1 MNIIPARL
9 LRAHADDLPG
19 TRHRLTD
26 KEREQE
32 KRIIAAGV
40 SLFARFGRAGV
51 TMGNFALSLRMSPAT
66 VRRHFADLDT
76 LLAEILYRH
85 LAALAA
91 AIGEPVRQGDPT
103 RAARR
108 RAYLAASRTP
118 YSAPT
123 ERHLLLL
130 RERHGLPRDLLQ
142 PIEDLRLQL
151 GDMLAGDHAEA
162 ALSLLDTPSL
172 QSPQIE
178 AMLGTLAPMP
188 EIVAVPD
195 PIPLPAAA
203 SPPARSSAPAHDTRP
218 PDTPAGRPHSQSAP
232 PASAAPPR
240 HGRSSS
246 PSRLRKR

>member
-9 LRAHADDLPG
+9 LRAHADDMPG
-19 TRHRLTD
+19 ARYRLSSQ
-26 KEREQE
+26 ERDREE
-32 KRIIAAGV
+32 RIIAAGI
-40 SLFARFGRAGV
+40 SMFARFGRAGV
-51 TMGNFALSLRMSPAT
+51 TMGNFAMSLRMSPAT
-66 VRRHFADLDT
+66 IRRHFPDLDA

-91 AIGEPVRQGDPT
+91 AIGEPVRQGDPAK
-103 RAARR
+103 AARR
-108 RAYLAASRTP
+108 RAYLTASRTP

-130 RERHGLPRDLLQ
+130 RDRHSLPPDLLQ
-142 PIEDLRLQL
+142 PIEAVRLQL
-151 GDMLAGDHAEA
+151 GEMLAGDHAEA
-162 ALSLLDTPSL
+162 ALSLLDTPTL
-172 QSPQIE
+172 QAPQIE
-178 AMLGTLAPMP
+178 AMLAALAPEP

-195 PIPLPAAA
+195 AIPPPPAA
-203 SPPARSSAPAHDTRP
+203 SPPARSAAPARDTRP
-218 PDTPAGRPHSQSAP
+218 PDTPAGMPRSQSAP